1 MIQEDTI
8 SAVTTAPGNAAIGI
22 IRISGPEALKKLP
35 ALRHMMTC
43 QSHNDLT
50 RRIFLLIERGKIQEL
65 QKEIPALTELRT
77 ARFAEL

>member
-1 MIQEDTI
+1 MKNYPSLGLLDNVED
-8 SAVTTAPGNAAIGI
+8 
-22 IRISGPEALKKLP
+22 PEALKKLP

-50 RRIFLLIERGKIQEL
+50 RRIFLLMERGRIKEL

-77 ARFAEL
+77 ARFSEV